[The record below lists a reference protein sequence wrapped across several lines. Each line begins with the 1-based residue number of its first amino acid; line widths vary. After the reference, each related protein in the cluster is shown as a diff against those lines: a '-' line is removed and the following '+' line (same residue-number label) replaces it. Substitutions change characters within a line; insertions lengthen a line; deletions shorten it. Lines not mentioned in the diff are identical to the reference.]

1 MRFNNLPRDRRNTA
15 LIQPTVNMS
24 DNYAID
30 GHKLAY
36 HPQRVAQLLDAGDDW
51 EKSKSI
57 YPIYI
62 EVSPV
67 GACNHRCTFCGV
79 DYIGYK
85 SISLDYEVLR
95 ERLKEMGSLGVK
107 SIMYAGE
114 GEPLLHKKINEIVQ
128 ATHDAGIDISF
139 TTNGTQ
145 MDEAFIKSS
154 LPLTRWVKLSVNA
167 GKPATYAKI
176 HQTKERDFDKVI
188 ENIAQATRFKRDQNL
203 TSTIGVQTLLLPEN
217 ADEIEELARLCR
229 DELNVDYLVIKPYSH
244 VEMSHNKKYATIDY
258 SPYVNIGEQ
267 LDEWN
272 TDKFKIIFRENSI
285 NKYNSD
291 GGRGYTTCYSTPFL
305 LAYVMASG
313 AVYGC
318 RDHLLDPRFE
328 YGNINEL
335 SFQNVWEGEKRRKN
349 VNFVLKEL
357 DLKDCR
363 KNCRMDEPNRFLFRL
378 KEDPVSHVNFI

>member
-1 MRFNNLPRDRRNTA
+1 
-15 LIQPTVNMS
+15 MS

-51 EKSKSI
+51 EKSKNI

-85 SISLDYEVLR
+85 SISLDYENFK

-114 GEPLLHKKINEIVQ
+114 GEPLMHKKINDIVR
-128 ATHDAGIDISF
+128 ATYDAGIDISF

-145 MDEAFIKSS
+145 MDKAFVESS
-154 LPLTRWVKLSVNA
+154 LSMTQWIKLSVNA
-167 GKPATYAKI
+167 GTPKTYSDI
-176 HQTKERDFDKVI
+176 HQTKEQDFNKVI
-188 ENIAQATRFKRDQNL
+188 ENISYATRYKNENGINC
-203 TSTIGVQTLLLPEN
+203 TIGVQTLLLPEN

-229 DELNVDYLVIKPYSH
+229 DELGVDYLVVKAYSQ
-244 VEMSHNKKYATIDY
+244 VAMSNNKKYESIDY
-258 SPYVNIGEQ
+258 SLYENLGSRLAV
-267 LDEWN
+267 WN
-272 TDKFKIIFRENSI
+272 TDKFKIVYRGHSI
-285 NKYNSD
+285 DKYQSD
-291 GGRGYTTCYSTPFL
+291 DSRGYTTCYSTPFL
-305 LAYVMASG
+305 LAYIMADG
-313 AVYGC
+313 DVYGC
-318 RDHLLDPRFE
+318 RDHLLNPRFE
-328 YGNINEL
+328 YGNVGEL
-335 SFQNVWEGEKRRKN
+335 SFQEIWEGEKRRKS
-349 VNFVLKEL
+349 VNFVLNEL

-363 KNCRMDEPNRFLFRL
+363 KNCRMDEANRFLFKL